1 MSFESFGLATN
12 VMKGIQEA
20 GYQVPTPIQQ
30 KAIPILLQGRDIIG
44 CAQTGTGKTAAFVL
58 PMLHR
63 IKPERRLRALILV
76 PTRELALQVGESLRT
91 YGGHTGIRSTTIY
104 GGVKI
109 EPQIRTLRLGVDMIV
124 ATPGR
129 LLDHMERGN
138 LDFTSLVA
146 LVLDEAD
153 RMLDMGFI
161 PDIRRIIR
169 KLPRDRHT
177 MLFSATMPP
186 EIRSLAREMLRD
198 PVTVEANAPSS
209 AADGITHR
217 VFPVPA
223 HLKGKLLLSLLEKEK
238 IDSALIFVRTRR
250 GVEKLARLLQGKGH
264 RVGRFHSDRT
274 QDQREK
280 ALDEFRRG
288 KTSILVATN
297 IAARGLDID
306 NITHVFSYE
315 VPEHPD
321 DYVHRAGRTAR
332 AGEKG
337 DAVILMAPEEA
348 DSLKSI
354 ERRLGGA
361 LIWAMHS
368 EFDYTVAPL
377 TTGLR
382 SLRSTP
388 TSTPSEP
395 KPLRKDRS
403 PFGRPKK
410 EEARR
415 IKA

>member
-1 MSFESFGLATN
+1 MSFESFGLASTIL
-12 VMKGIQEA
+12 KGIQDA

-30 KAIPILLQGRDIIG
+30 KAIPVLLQGRDIIG

-58 PMLHR
+58 PILHR

-76 PTRELALQVGESLRT
+76 PTRELALQVGESIRT
-91 YGGHTGIRSTTIY
+91 YGRHTGVKSVTIY

-109 EPQIRTLRLGVDMIV
+109 EPQTKTLRQGVDVIV

-129 LLDHMERGN
+129 LLDHVERGN
-138 LDFTSLVA
+138 IDFTALTT

-177 MLFSATMPP
+177 MLFSATMPL

-198 PVTVEANAPSS
+198 PVTVEATPPST

-223 HLKGKLLLSLLEKEK
+223 HLKGKLLLNLLEGEK
-238 IDSALIFVRTRR
+238 TDSALIFVRTRR

-264 RVGRFHSDRT
+264 RIARLHSDRT
-274 QDQREK
+274 QGQREK
-280 ALDEFRRG
+280 ALNDFRQG
-288 KTSILVATN
+288 KSQILVATN

-306 NITHVFSYE
+306 GISHVFSYD
-315 VPEHPD
+315 VPDHPD
-321 DYVHRAGRTAR
+321 DYVHRSGRTAR

-337 DAVILMAPEEA
+337 DAVILMSPEEA
-348 DSLKSI
+348 EALKSI
-354 ERRLGGA
+354 ERHLNGA
-361 LIWAMHS
+361 LIWAMHPD
-368 EFDYTVAPL
+368 FNYTESPPGGVTLRHRAALAAAPA
-377 TTGLR
+377 
-382 SLRSTP
+382 
-388 TSTPSEP
+388 EA
-395 KPLRKDRS
+395 KPARPRS
-403 PFGRPKK
+403 PFGRRKR
-410 EEARR
+410 EESRR
-415 IKA
+415 IKT

>member
-1 MSFESFGLATN
+1 MSFESFGLASTIL
-12 VMKGIQEA
+12 KGIQDA

-30 KAIPILLQGRDIIG
+30 KAIPVLLQGRDIIG

-58 PMLHR
+58 PILHR
-63 IKPERRLRALILV
+63 LKPEHRLRALILV
-76 PTRELALQVGESLRT
+76 PTRELALQVGESIRT
-91 YGGHTGIRSTTIY
+91 YGRHTGVRCATIY
-104 GGVKI
+104 GGVQI
-109 EPQIRTLRLGVDMIV
+109 EPQTKILRQGVDIVV

-138 LDFTSLVA
+138 LDFSALTT

-161 PDIRRIIR
+161 PDIRRILR

-198 PVTVEANAPSS
+198 PMTVEVTPPST

-223 HLKGKLLLSLLEKEK
+223 HLKGKLLLSLLEREK

-250 GVEKLARLLQGKGH
+250 GVERLARLLQGKGH
-264 RVGRFHSDRT
+264 RIARLHSDRT
-274 QDQREK
+274 QAQREK
-280 ALDEFRRG
+280 ALNDFRRG
-288 KTSILVATN
+288 KSQILVATN

-306 NITHVFSYE
+306 GISHVFSYD
-315 VPEHPD
+315 VPDNPD
-321 DYVHRAGRTAR
+321 DYIHRSGRTAR

-348 DSLKSI
+348 DALKAI
-354 ERRLGGA
+354 ERQLNGA
-361 LIWAMHS
+361 LIWAMHPD
-368 EFDYTVAPL
+368 FNYTEPPPGGAA
-377 TTGLR
+377 LR
-382 SLRSTP
+382 HRPSL
-388 TSTPSEP
+388 PSVEA
-395 KPLRKDRS
+395 KPARPS
-403 PFGRPKK
+403 APFGRRKRG
-410 EEARR
+410 ELRR

>member
-1 MSFESFGLATN
+1 MSFESFGLAAN
-12 VMKGIQEA
+12 VLKGIQEA
-20 GYQVPTPIQQ
+20 GYQIPTPIQQ

-58 PMLHR
+58 PLLHR

-91 YGGHTGIRSTTIY
+91 YGTHTGIRSTTVY

-109 EPQIRTLRLGVDMIV
+109 EPQIKALRQGVDIIV

-138 LDFTSLVA
+138 LDFSALTA

-161 PDIRRIIR
+161 PDIRRILR

-177 MLFSATMPP
+177 MFFSATMPP
-186 EIRSLAREMLRD
+186 EIRSLTREMLRD
-198 PVTVEANAPSS
+198 PATVEANPPSS
-209 AADGITHR
+209 AADGLTHR

-223 HLKGKLLLSLLEKEK
+223 HLKGKLLLSLLEKEH

-264 RVGRFHSDRT
+264 RVGRLHSDRT

-280 ALDEFRRG
+280 ALNEFRRG
-288 KTSILVATN
+288 KTPILVATN

-306 NITHVFSYE
+306 NISHVFSYE

-337 DAVILMAPEEA
+337 DAVILMAPDEA
-348 DSLKSI
+348 ESLKAI
-354 ERRLGGA
+354 ERRLSGA

-368 EFDYTVAPL
+368 DFDYTVAAPG
-377 TTGLR
+377 TGLR
-382 SLRSTP
+382 SAHGVALPAET
-388 TSTPSEP
+388 
-395 KPLRKDRS
+395 KPARQNDS
-403 PFGRPKK
+403 PFGRRKK

-415 IKA
+415 IRT

>member
-1 MSFESFGLATN
+1 MSFEGFGLVSTILQ
-12 VMKGIQEA
+12 GIQEA

-58 PMLHR
+58 PLLHR
-63 IKPERRLRALILV
+63 IKPERRVRALILV
-76 PTRELALQVGESLRT
+76 PTRELALQVGESIRA
-91 YGGHTGIRSTTIY
+91 YGRYTGVRSVTIY
-104 GGVKI
+104 GGVKVD
-109 EPQIRTLRLGVDMIV
+109 PQTRTLRQGVDMIV

-138 LDFTSLVA
+138 VEFSALTS

-161 PDIRRIIR
+161 PDIRRILR

-177 MLFSATMPP
+177 MLFSATIPP

-198 PVTVEANAPSS
+198 PMTIEANPPSS

-223 HLKGKLLLSLLEKEK
+223 HLKGKILLSLLEKEQ

-264 RVGRFHSDRT
+264 RVGRLHSDRT

-280 ALDEFRRG
+280 ALNEFRRG
-288 KTSILVATN
+288 KTQILVATN

-306 NITHVFSYE
+306 GISHVFSYE

-348 DSLKSI
+348 DALKTI
-354 ERRLGGA
+354 DRRLNGA
-361 LIWAMHS
+361 LIWAMHPD
-368 EFDYTVAPL
+368 FDYTVPQPGN
-377 TTGLR
+377 GLR
-382 SLRSTP
+382 ATRTA
-388 TSTPSEP
+388 PSPVET
-395 KPLRKDRS
+395 KPARQNN
-403 PFGRPKK
+403 PFGRRKK

-415 IKA
+415 IRT

>member
-1 MSFESFGLATN
+1 MSFESFGLASN

-20 GYQVPTPIQQ
+20 GYLVPTPIQQ

-58 PMLHR
+58 PLLHR
-63 IKPERRLRALILV
+63 IKPERRVRALILV
-76 PTRELALQVGESLRT
+76 PTRELAVQVGESLRT
-91 YGGHTGIRSTTIY
+91 YGVHTGIRSTTIY
-104 GGVKI
+104 GGVKLD
-109 EPQIRTLRLGVDMIV
+109 PQTRTLRQGVDMIV

-138 LDFTSLVA
+138 LDFSALTA

-161 PDIRRIIR
+161 PDIRRILR

-177 MLFSATMPP
+177 MLFSATIPP
-186 EIRSLAREMLRD
+186 EVRILAREILRD
-198 PVTVEANAPSS
+198 PATVEANSPTS
-209 AADGITHR
+209 AAEGITHR

-223 HLKGKLLLSLLEKEK
+223 HLKGKLLLGLLEKEH

-264 RVGRFHSDRT
+264 RVGRLHSDRT

-280 ALDEFRRG
+280 ALNEFRRG

-297 IAARGLDID
+297 IAARGLDIEG
-306 NITHVFSYE
+306 ISHVFSYE

-337 DAVILMAPEEA
+337 DAVILMAPEES
-348 DSLKSI
+348 DSLKTI
-354 ERRLGGA
+354 ERRLNGA

-368 EFDYTVAPL
+368 DFDYTVPQPNSS
-377 TTGLR
+377 GLR
-382 SLRSTP
+382 VTP
-388 TSTPSEP
+388 RTAPPPVEAKQARQS
-395 KPLRKDRS
+395 S
-403 PFGRPKK
+403 PFGRRKK

-415 IKA
+415 IRT